1 MRCWICG
8 ARADEARRCAI
19 PYRSLAQQ
27 RFFHSS
33 GARKAGISK
42 ATVEH
47 YDKVTN
53 FKKLPARAKKKK

>member
-1 MRCWICG
+1 M
-8 ARADEARRCAI
+8 
-19 PYRSLAQQ
+19 PYKSLAQA
-27 RFFHSS
+27 RYFHSS

-53 FKKLPARAKKKK
+53 FKRLPARAKKKK